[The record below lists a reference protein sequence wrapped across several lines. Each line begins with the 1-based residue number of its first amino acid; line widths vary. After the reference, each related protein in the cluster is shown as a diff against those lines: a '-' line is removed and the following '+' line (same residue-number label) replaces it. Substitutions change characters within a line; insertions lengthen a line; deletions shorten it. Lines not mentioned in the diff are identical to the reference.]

1 MGHSALGPSSTSGE
15 TRRGLRV
22 SPTNAPGWRQALL
35 LSLLVLTSPSD
46 AAGAPRYARDAAARR
61 AISRAVSE
69 QYLQMNFGQAEAELL
84 EVIEACAD
92 ECRRTTLAK
101 AWMYIGIV
109 RGSGKEDQHGAR
121 EAFDTALGFDKRVAL
136 DRALATSVTK
146 KTYNDARRRRPKP
159 PGPAA
164 AKHDEPLASEPL
176 RDQPEAPAPLA
187 AGGLSCTPQDRIV
200 QTRRPIPIECR
211 SEGEAAKLNLRYREH
226 RGAPWKSMAMAH
238 RAGSFRAQIPCGA
251 TMDSGTLEFY
261 VVALSAAGEPVDM
274 LGREAA
280 PQKITVD
287 PASTSAPTFSGEP
300 APERCE
306 EKTLCPP
313 DFPGCVDDVTAGD
326 DEAERTPAY
335 STHRLGLHFAAD
347 IGFIQGSNV
356 CNADNTSFECFASG
370 AEAPYPGELP
380 AATSGQPGELGDAY
394 PGTGISSGAAMGT
407 MRALLSYD
415 HALGERISLG
425 VRLGYAFGGGPATLD
440 GRSFLPIHAEGRA
453 HYWLRALSTSGVHPY
468 LHVGGGLAQVDI
480 KKSEVTVRDC
490 SEEPVRQAF
499 LDCIA
504 ASNAYDSAN
513 DPQLPTKTLDA
524 YRKLG
529 TAFVTAGGGVVFP
542 LGASTALQLNLNA
555 MFMLPASGLVLQP
568 SLGFEYA
575 L

>member
-1 MGHSALGPSSTSGE
+1 MPAKASSFVKP
-15 TRRGLRV
+15 LR
-22 SPTNAPGWRQALL
+22 SRHTLLL
-35 LSLLVLTSPSD
+35 LSLLVLVFPLE
-46 AAGAPRYARDAAARR
+46 AVGAPRFSRDPAARR
-61 AISRAVSE
+61 KISKAVSE

-84 EVIEACAD
+84 EVIEQCED
-92 ECRRTTLAK
+92 QCRKTTLAK

-121 EAFDTALGFDKRVAL
+121 QAFDTALGFDKRVAL

-146 KTYNDARRRRPKP
+146 KTYEDARRKRPMP
-159 PGPAA
+159 PGPRSAERE
-164 AKHDEPLASEPL
+164 EPTASEPM
-176 RDQPEAPAPLA
+176 RDEPEASAPAPA
-187 AGGLSCTPQDRIV
+187 PGGLSCTPEDRIV

-211 SEGEAAKLNLRYREH
+211 VEGEATKLKLRYREH
-226 RGAPWKSMAMAH
+226 RAAPWKSMAMAR
-238 RAGSFRAQIPCGA
+238 RAGSFRAQIPCSA

-261 VVALSAAGEPVDM
+261 VVAANAAGEPLDM
-274 LGREAA
+274 LGRE
-280 PQKITVD
+280 
-287 PASTSAPTFSGEP
+287 SAPEQVTIDPQSKGAPAFEGEP

-313 DFPGCVDDVTAGD
+313 DFPGCVDDVTAGED
-326 DEAERTPAY
+326 DQERSPNY
-335 STHRLGLHFAAD
+335 STHRIGLHFAAD

-356 CNADNTSFECFASG
+356 CNAGNTSFECFASG

-380 AATSGQPGELGDAY
+380 AAVSGQPGELGDAY

-415 HALGERISLG
+415 HAVSERISLG
-425 VRLGYAFGGGPATLD
+425 LRLGYAFGGGPATLD
-440 GRSFLPIHAEGRA
+440 GRSFLPIHAEGRVQ
-453 HYWLRALSTSGVHPY
+453 YWLRALSTTGLHPY
-468 LHVGGGLAQVDI
+468 VHVGGGLAQVDI
-480 KKSEVTVRDC
+480 KKGDVTVRDC

-504 ASNAYDSAN
+504 ATNAYDSAN
-513 DPQLPTKTLDA
+513 DPELPTKTLDA

-529 TAFVTAGGGVVFP
+529 NAFVTAGGGVLLP
-542 LGASTALQLNLNA
+542 LGQSTALQLNLNA
-555 MFMLPASGLVLQP
+555 MFMLPSSGLVLEP